1 MHVGHAS
8 TERCWLVLLVVA
20 ILSLLTVASAPAAEL
35 LVSSQFTNQ
44 GLRYDG
50 TTGTPL
56 GPFVTAGSGGLS
68 VPQCLLF
75 KGGPPAC
82 GLTATLPGP
91 PTTLVITTQAA
102 FGSGLGS
109 IALVQGTNVLFLQD
123 PFIPCPPMPL
133 VVTATKLDERQSAQV
148 MLNVTDMAGNL
159 TTCAPVVTDVV
170 GTGGQPII
178 QTFPDMLPKED
189 QVIIANGRPGLWS
202 LRVVVN
208 GRRFRATG
216 LVDNEVRE
224 LDIASALG
232 PGANTITLI
241 GNGSPGSR
249 ASVLIW
255 DGKTTEGGK
264 TRRRGGGRP
273 R

>member
-35 LVSSQFTNQ
+35 LVRSQFTNQ
-44 GLRYDG
+44 VLRYDG
-50 TTGTPL
+50 TTGAPL
-56 GPFVTAGSGGLS
+56 GPSRDRRQRRAECPP
-68 VPQCLLF
+68 VPALQ
-75 KGGPPAC
+75 GRPPTC
-82 GLTATLPGP
+82 VLTATLPGP
-91 PTTLVITTQAA
+91 PTTLAIITQAA

-123 PFIPCPPMPL
+123 PFIPGPPMPL

-148 MLNVTDMAGNL
+148 TLNVTDIAGNL
-159 TTCAPVVTDVV
+159 ITCAPVVTDVV